1 MSGLTKPI
9 AEECNEASPT
19 ALPIGARNK
28 NHNTPK
34 IQRNYTK
41 GAPTQTKPSRRTYL
55 LILIN

>member
-1 MSGLTKPI
+1 MPI

-41 GAPTQTKPSRRTYL
+41 GAPTRTKPSRRTYL